1 MRAVWPKV
9 GEMLDAGTTTR
20 IHPELPIFRL
30 ESSTRVVLYTP
41 GHAYATS
48 RSVAHQVEQLF
59 TVDSPGAS
67 GGARALAND
76 LTRHGRTA
84 QRAWHDL
91 AERPFEPECLTLYL
105 SNRCNLACSYCYAA
119 PVDVTRARE
128 RLRMDREP
136 ALNESFPILSEP
148 VIAAA
153 ARLVAG
159 HCAAKGKPLTLV
171 LHGGGEPTVH
181 WDLLTRVWEMA
192 ARIARDSGIRLWSYI
207 ATHGVLSEDRARW
220 LGRHFNLVGLSCD
233 GPPDI
238 HDANRPS
245 ATHSAT
251 SAAVARTAQVLT
263 SEGGAYVVRAT
274 ITPASVTRQT
284 EIVDYLCDRL
294 FARAVR
300 FEPAYDGR
308 RAGEQQ
314 FRPDDASTFVA
325 HYLQARKAARDRG
338 CALDL
343 SGVRIDE
350 IHGPFCNPLRDVL
363 QLTPDGKATACFL
376 SVGND
381 AALDEVMANGQ
392 IDPATG
398 AFRID
403 YARAAAQRRQAAAIP
418 ARCHNC
424 HNVFHCARDCPDV
437 CLLTEDRTG
446 MDEAGFRCRVQK
458 LLAHHLIL
466 EQAGHL
472 AHA

>member
-1 MRAVWPKV
+1 
-9 GEMLDAGTTTR
+9 
-20 IHPELPIFRL
+20 
-30 ESSTRVVLYTP
+30 
-41 GHAYATS
+41 
-48 RSVAHQVEQLF
+48 
-59 TVDSPGAS
+59 
-67 GGARALAND
+67 
-76 LTRHGRTA
+76 
-84 QRAWHDL
+84 
-91 AERPFEPECLTLYL
+91 
-105 SNRCNLACSYCYAA
+105 
-119 PVDVTRARE
+119 
-128 RLRMDREP
+128 
-136 ALNESFPILSEP
+136 
-148 VIAAA
+148 
-153 ARLVAG
+153 
-159 HCAAKGKPLTLV
+159 
-171 LHGGGEPTVH
+171 VH